1 MISQQT
7 QGQKRSMGALRQLAP
22 FMQPYT
28 KAICGAGLALLV
40 AGVTVL
46 SIVGGLRH
54 VIDNGF
60 ATGNAALLDATLGR
74 LMIAIVILAVATY
87 CRYGLVTWLGER
99 ITADLRR
106 VIYAHILRLS
116 PAFFEV
122 TRNGDILSRLTSDI
136 SILQTLIGSSI
147 SVGLRNVVLLL
158 GGISMMLTTSP
169 KLTLYVI
176 LGIPAVVVPI
186 IVLGRKVKRFSK
198 ATQEKMAN
206 VNAEAEETLYGIRTI
221 QAYVHED
228 ISTQRYNTHIEE
240 SVAAAQQHIYARALL
255 TAVVIMLVF
264 MAIGIV
270 LWVGGNDVLRGAI
283 TAGQLSAFVG
293 YAALAAGASGAISEA
308 MGDLHRAAG
317 ATERLFD
324 LLAQKPQISSPSVPL
339 VLPTP
344 SIGTLSFDK
353 VSFCY
358 PSRPDKTAL
367 RDVTFNLRQGER
379 VAVVGPSGAGKTT
392 LLQLALRFY
401 DPQSGHILFDGV
413 DIKQVDPRALRARMG
428 IVPQDPVI
436 FSSTALENIG
446 FGNPAATRE
455 AIVMAAKA
463 AHADEFISALPEGY
477 DTYLG
482 EKGVRL
488 SGGQRQRIAIARAI
502 LRNPALLLL
511 DEATSALD
519 AESERLVQQALDS
532 LMQNRTTLIIA
543 HRLAT
548 IRNADRILV
557 MEDGRIVASGTHQ
570 ELIAQGGLYAHLA
583 SLQFTH
589 TTTAA

>member
-1 MISQQT
+1 MSQPQ
-7 QGQKRSMGALRQLAP
+7 QAPKRNMSALRQLVP
-22 FMQPYT
+22 FMRPYG
-28 KAICGAGLALLV
+28 KAITGAGLALLV
-40 AGVTVL
+40 AGITVL

-74 LMIAIVILAVATY
+74 LMLAIVVLAVATY

-106 VIYAHILRLS
+106 TIYVHILRLS

-122 TRNGDILSRLTSDI
+122 TRSGDILSRLTSDI

-158 GGISMMLTTSP
+158 GGLAMMLTTSP

-176 LGIPAVVVPI
+176 VGIPAVVVPI
-186 IVLGRKVKRFSK
+186 IVLGRKVKRLSK
-198 ATQEKMAN
+198 ATQEKVAN
-206 VNAEAEETLYGIRTI
+206 VNAEAEETIYGIRTI
-221 QAYVHED
+221 QAYTHEE
-228 ISTQRYNTHIEE
+228 ISSQRYNAHIED
-240 SVAAAQQHIYARALL
+240 SVATAQKHIYARALL
-255 TAVVIMLVF
+255 TAIVITLVF
-264 MAIGIV
+264 MAIGVV
-270 LWVGGNDVLRGAI
+270 LWIGGNDVLRGVI

-293 YAALAAGASGAISEA
+293 YAAIAAGASGAISEA

-324 LLAQKPQISSPSVPL
+324 LLEHKPEIAAPTPAL
-339 VLPTP
+339 VLPEA
-344 SIGTLSFDK
+344 SHGTLSFDK
-353 VSFCY
+353 VCFNY
-358 PSRPDKTAL
+358 PARPDKSAL
-367 RDVTFNLRQGER
+367 SNITFNLRPGER

-401 DPQSGHILFDGV
+401 DPQSGSITFDGV
-413 DIKQVDPRALRARMG
+413 DIKQVDPRILRTRMG
-428 IVPQDPVI
+428 LVPQEPVI
-436 FSSTALENIG
+436 FSTTALENIS
-446 FGNPAATRE
+446 FGNPAASRE
-455 AIVMAAKA
+455 DVIAAAKA
-463 AHADEFISALPEGY
+463 AHADEFISAMPDGY

-502 LRNPALLLL
+502 LRNPSLLLL

-519 AESERLVQQALDS
+519 AESERLVQEALDT
-532 LMQNRTTLIIA
+532 LMHNRTTLIIA

-557 MEDGRIVASGTHQ
+557 MEDGKIVEVGNHQ
-570 ELIAQGGLYAHLA
+570 ELVARGGLYAHLA
-583 SLQFTH
+583 SLQFTQA
-589 TTTAA
+589 TTAA

>member
-1 MISQQT
+1 MTSNSPKESQKNT
-7 QGQKRSMGALRQLAP
+7 NALAQLAP
-22 FMQPYT
+22 FLRPYG
-28 KAICGAGLALLV
+28 KAILGAGVALLV

-60 ATGNAALLDATLGR
+60 ATGNTALLDATLGR
-74 LMIAIVILAVATY
+74 LMIAILVLALATY
-87 CRYGLVTWLGER
+87 SRYGLVTWLGER

-106 VIYAHILRLS
+106 VIFAHILRLS

-122 TRNGDILSRLTSDI
+122 TRSGDILSRLTSDI

-147 SVGLRNVVLLL
+147 SVGLRNVVLLI
-158 GGISMMLTTSP
+158 GGVIMMLTTSP

-176 LGIPAVVVPI
+176 MGIPAVVVPI
-186 IVLGRKVKRFSK
+186 IILGRKVKRLSK

-206 VNAEAEETLYGIRTI
+206 VNAEAEETIYGIRTI
-221 QAYVHED
+221 QAYVHEN
-228 ISTQRYNTHIEE
+228 ISSERYNAHIEE
-240 SVAAAQQHIYARALL
+240 SVKTAQKHIYARALL
-255 TAVVIMLVF
+255 TAVVITLVF

-270 LWVGGNDVLRGAI
+270 LWIGGNDVLHGVI

-293 YAALAAGASGAISEA
+293 YAAIAAGASGAISEA
-308 MGDLHRAAG
+308 MGDLHRASG

-324 LLAQKPQISSPSVPL
+324 LLAQKPEISPPVPPL
-339 VLPTP
+339 MLPE
-344 SIGTLSFDK
+344 LSLG
-353 VSFCY
+353 
-358 PSRPDKTAL
+358 AL
-367 RDVTFNLRQGER
+367 AFEQVTFNYPARPDQQALHDISFSLRHGER

-401 DPQSGHILFDGV
+401 DPQSGRVTLDGV
-413 DIKQVDPRALRARMG
+413 DIKQVDPRALRNRIG
-428 IVPQDPVI
+428 IVPQEPVI
-436 FSSTALENIG
+436 FSSTALDNIG
-446 FGNPAATRE
+446 FGNPSATRDE
-455 AIVMAAKA
+455 IIAAAKA
-463 AHADEFISALPEGY
+463 AHADEFISAMPDGY

-519 AESERLVQQALDS
+519 AESERLVQEALDK
-532 LMQNRTTLIIA
+532 LMHNRTTLIIA

-548 IRNADRILV
+548 VRDADRILV
-557 MEDGRIVASGTHQ
+557 MEEGRIIASGTHQ
-570 ELIAQGGLYAHLA
+570 ELVAEGGLYARLA
-583 SLQFTH
+583 SLQFTGDP
-589 TTTAA
+589 TAA